1 MSESVEEEKDRNP
14 SKHVSRN
21 TEHMTR
27 FIIVYCLIITSGE
40 KNARVYGLNHKEEAI
55 KFWDNK
61 DHLMDVVHL
70 FKIKVLQT
78 VSLMV

>member
-1 MSESVEEEKDRNP
+1 MSESVEEEMDRNP

-55 KFWDNK
+55 KF
-61 DHLMDVVHL
+61 
-70 FKIKVLQT
+70 
-78 VSLMV
+78 